1 MKNFRFQL
9 LALKVEG
16 QEHLTLGLQPLMSKV
31 EVQEHLSLGLQLST
45 PKAQTF
51 GSPNFGVES

>member
-1 MKNFRFQL
+1 
-9 LALKVEG
+9 
-16 QEHLTLGLQPLMSKV
+16 LMSKV